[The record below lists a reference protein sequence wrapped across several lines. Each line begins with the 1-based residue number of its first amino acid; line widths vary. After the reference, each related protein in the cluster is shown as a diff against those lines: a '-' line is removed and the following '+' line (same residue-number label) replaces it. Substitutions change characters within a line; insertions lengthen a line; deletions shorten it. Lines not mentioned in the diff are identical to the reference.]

1 MMKVFYSGIQIQCQ
15 GVLAIALLFCAC
27 ASPGAKAPEPCSP
40 PAGKFV
46 NVTVLDKCPDK
57 MPVDVPHFC
66 LELNFWDNDSVL
78 VDNGFEKFSL
88 PFSLAADGCTFKI
101 TGASL
106 FGDMYFIFSGDSS
119 IQLIDTAWT
128 KLEDFSSFKKVKPI
142 EGEDVS
148 FEYFLNECI
157 LTGEY
162 ALFENGNLASHQV
175 TIMPNGQ
182 LNGLKPF
189 LAYSLCYAGDCLEE
203 TEPPSRTII
212 LIDEKG
218 EKQTFAF
225 KSIEGKMALELYRI
239 GPPIPDMKGGRSI
252 GPMVYELRTE

>member
-1 MMKVFYSGIQIQCQ
+1 MKIFKSRVQILSQLALAVVFLFHACTSSGSKTPDP
-15 GVLAIALLFCAC
+15 CA
-27 ASPGAKAPEPCSP
+27 P
-40 PAGKFV
+40 PTGKFV
-46 NVTVLDKCPDK
+46 NATVLEKCPDK
-57 MPVDVPHFC
+57 MPSDVPHFC
-66 LELNFWDNDSVL
+66 LELNFRDNDSVL
-78 VDNGFEKFSL
+78 IDNGFEKFSL

-101 TGASL
+101 SGASL
-106 FGDMYFIFSGDSS
+106 FGDMYFKLSGDTS

-128 KLEDFSSFKKVKPI
+128 KLPGFSSFKKVAPRD
-142 EGEDVS
+142 GEDVS

-162 ALFENGNLASHQV
+162 ALFENGNLTAHLV

-203 TEPPSRTII
+203 TEPASRTIV

-225 KSIEGKMALELYRI
+225 KSIEGKMAIELYRI

>member
-1 MMKVFYSGIQIQCQ
+1 MNINTSRTHVLSLLALTTVFLMQACSTSGSKTPD
-15 GVLAIALLFCAC
+15 GCA
-27 ASPGAKAPEPCSP
+27 P
-40 PAGKFV
+40 PTGKFV
-46 NVTVLDKCPDK
+46 NATVLDECPDK

-66 LELNFWDNDSVL
+66 LELNFRGKDSVL
-78 VDNGFEKFSL
+78 IDNGFEKFSL
-88 PFSLAADGCTFKI
+88 PFTLAADGCTFKI
-101 TGASL
+101 AGASL
-106 FGDMYFIFSGDSS
+106 FGDMFFIFNTDTS

-128 KLEDFSSFKKVKPI
+128 KLPGFSTFKKVTPRDD
-142 EGEDVS
+142 ENVG

-157 LTGEY
+157 VTGEY

-175 TIMPNGQ
+175 TILPNGQ

-189 LAYSLCYAGDCLEE
+189 LSYSLCYAGDCLEE
-203 TEPPSRTII
+203 TEPASRTID

-218 EKQTFAF
+218 QKVTFAL
-225 KSIEGKMALELYRI
+225 KSIEGKMALELYSI

>member
-1 MMKVFYSGIQIQCQ
+1 MKLQNTRTLALSQLA
-15 GVLAIALLFCAC
+15 LAIFIIFQAC
-27 ASPGAKAPEPCSP
+27 TPGGSKAPTPCAP
-40 PAGKFV
+40 PSGKFI
-46 NVTVLDKCPDK
+46 NATVLDECPGK

-66 LELNFWDNDSVL
+66 LELNFRDNDSVQ

-101 TGASL
+101 SGASL

-128 KLEDFSSFKKVKPI
+128 KVSGFSAFEKVTSA
-142 EGEDVS
+142 EGEEVS
-148 FEYFLNECI
+148 FEYYLNECI

-175 TIMPNGQ
+175 TILPNGQ
-182 LNGLKPF
+182 LNGLKPY

-203 TEPPSRTII
+203 TEPASRTIE
-212 LIDEKG
+212 LVDEKG
-218 EKQTFAF
+218 QKVTFAF
-225 KSIEGKMALELYRI
+225 KSIEGKMALELYSI
-239 GPPIPDMKGGRSI
+239 GPPIPDTKGGRSI
-252 GPMVYELRTE
+252 GPMIYELRTE

>member
-1 MMKVFYSGIQIQCQ
+1 MKIVNSRVQILSQFA
-15 GVLAIALLFCAC
+15 LAFAFLFQAC
-27 ASPGAKAPEPCSP
+27 SAGGSKVPEPCAP
-40 PAGKFV
+40 PTGKFV
-46 NVTVLDKCPDK
+46 NATVLGKCPDK

-101 TGASL
+101 AGASL
-106 FGDMYFIFSGDSS
+106 FGDMYFILKGDTS

-128 KLEDFSSFKKVKPI
+128 KLQDFSSFKKVVPR
-142 EGEDVS
+142 ESEDVS
-148 FEYFLNECI
+148 FEYFLNEC
-157 LTGEY
+157 LLAGEY
-162 ALFENGNLASHQV
+162 ALFENGNLAAHQV

-189 LAYSLCYAGDCLEE
+189 LAYSLCYAGDCLED
-203 TEPPSRTII
+203 TEPPSRTIM

-225 KSIEGKMALELYRI
+225 KSIEGKMALELYSI

>member
-1 MMKVFYSGIQIQCQ
+1 MKSYTSTNQILSQ
-15 GVLAIALLFCAC
+15 LALATIFILQAC
-27 ASPGAKAPEPCSP
+27 TSPGSKAPEPCSP
-40 PAGKFV
+40 PTGKFV
-46 NVTVLDKCPDK
+46 NATVLDKCPDK

-101 TGASL
+101 AGASL
-106 FGDMYFIFSGDSS
+106 FGDMYFVLSGDTS

-128 KLEDFSSFKKVKPI
+128 KLSGFSAFKKVVPR

-162 ALFENGNLASHQV
+162 ALFENGNLAAHQV

-203 TEPPSRTII
+203 TEPPSRTIV

-225 KSIEGKMALELYRI
+225 KSIEGKMALELYSI

>member
-1 MMKVFYSGIQIQCQ
+1 MKIFNSGIQIQTP
-15 GVLAIALLFCAC
+15 LALVVVFLMQAC
-27 ASPGAKAPEPCSP
+27 TSGSPKTPDPCTP
-40 PAGKFV
+40 PTGKFV
-46 NVTVLDKCPDK
+46 NATVLGKCPDK
-57 MPVDVPHFC
+57 MPADVPHFC

-101 TGASL
+101 AGASL
-106 FGDMYFIFSGDSS
+106 FGDMYFILHGDTA

-128 KLEDFSSFKKVKPI
+128 KLKDFSSFTKVTPI
-142 EGEDVS
+142 EGENVS
-148 FEYFLNECI
+148 FEYLLNECI

-203 TEPPSRTII
+203 TEPASRTIM
-212 LIDEKG
+212 LIDERG

-225 KSIEGKMALELYRI
+225 KSIEGKMALELYSI
-239 GPPIPDMKGGRSI
+239 GPPIPDVKGGRSI

>member
-1 MMKVFYSGIQIQCQ
+1 MKILNSSLLIGIQVI
-15 GVLAIALLFCAC
+15 LAIVFIIQACTSGASKVPAPCA
-27 ASPGAKAPEPCSP
+27 P
-40 PAGKFV
+40 PTGKFV
-46 NVTVLDKCPDK
+46 NATVLGKCPDK

-106 FGDMYFIFSGDSS
+106 FGDMYFVLSGDTS

-128 KLEDFSSFKKVKPI
+128 KLSGFSAFKKVLPR
-142 EGEDVS
+142 EGENVS

-162 ALFENGNLASHQV
+162 ALFEKGNLASHQV

-203 TEPPSRTII
+203 TEPPSRTIV

-225 KSIEGKMALELYRI
+225 KSIEGKMALELYSI

>member
-1 MMKVFYSGIQIQCQ
+1 MKIYKSETQILSQI
-15 GVLAIALLFCAC
+15 VVAIAFLFQSCN
-27 ASPGAKAPEPCSP
+27 SGVIKAPEPCAP
-40 PAGKFV
+40 PTGKFV
-46 NVTVLDKCPDK
+46 NATVLGKCPDK
-57 MPVDVPHFC
+57 MPVDVPHYC
-66 LELNFWDNDSVL
+66 LELNFWDSDSVI

-101 TGASL
+101 SGASL
-106 FGDMYFIFSGDSS
+106 FGDMYFIVSGDTS

-128 KLEDFSSFKKVKPI
+128 KLQDFSSFKKVAPR

-162 ALFENGNLASHQV
+162 ALFENGNLAAHQV

-189 LAYSLCYAGDCLEE
+189 LAYFLCYAGDCLDQ
-203 TEPPSRTII
+203 TEPASRTIV

-218 EKQTFAF
+218 KEETFAF
-225 KSIEGKMALELYRI
+225 KSIEGKMAIELYSI
-239 GPPIPDMKGGRSI
+239 GPPIPDMKGGRPI